1 MTDEILDIVN
11 DLIVDHEFE
20 IINGEDFD
28 KYTVKQYES
37 DYDAIDAGY
46 GFYKTIKVGKTV
58 YEGTDL
64 KISIDWSC
72 MAIAD
77 DDFGVEDYEDF
88 EFDYNVEPIRDVHNT
103 KIIIVSNK
111 ENDKSLLEGLAEDV
125 IAIIHSF
132 SGKLAE
138 MKHKIVKAINKIK
151 GSK

>member
-1 MTDEILDIVN
+1 MTDEILDMVN

-37 DYDAIDAGY
+37 DYDIIDAGY
-46 GFYKTIKVGKTV
+46 GRYRTIKIGKTV
-58 YEGTDL
+58 YESPDL

-72 MAIAD
+72 MCAD
-77 DDFGVEDYEDF
+77 DEFGGEDYEDF
-88 EFDYNVEPIRDVHNT
+88 EFDYNVEQICDFHNT
-103 KIIIVSNK
+103 EIPIVSNE

-125 IAIIHSF
+125 IAIIHLF
-132 SGKLAE
+132 QGKLRE
-138 MKHKIVKAINKIK
+138 IKHKIVK